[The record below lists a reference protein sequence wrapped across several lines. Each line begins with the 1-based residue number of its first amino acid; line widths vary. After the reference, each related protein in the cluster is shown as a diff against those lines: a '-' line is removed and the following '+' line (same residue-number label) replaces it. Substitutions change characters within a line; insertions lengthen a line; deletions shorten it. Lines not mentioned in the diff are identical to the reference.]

1 LIEKFNETRAN
12 KETSL
17 KVKIEVAG
25 NSLYENPNA
34 LSTENL
40 IEEDGSAFELPLKVR
55 LISPFLEKLGG
66 GPCTVGNDE
75 HPIMQYLTSEPPG
88 FSGFVKFNE
97 SFTQVAVE
105 GSILTAQN
113 WPVEEAAGATGCGG
127 EYESYVDAAINETLG
142 LKYHRLGTTVLKG
155 TLYTGIATDVKEEA
169 EAGHV

>member
-1 LIEKFNETRAN
+1 
-12 KETSL
+12 
-17 KVKIEVAG
+17 VKIEVAG